1 MKLVRIIAMMSRD
14 DSDQKNQ
21 KKSIKFKLVTW
32 FEQVTL

>member
-21 KKSIKFKLVTW
+21 KRNDIFKLVTW